1 MDMEAL
7 EGQKWTAEELTFLI
21 RITGI
26 LFLLILW
33 IQPVMQSKTKN
44 QDSVTIYSNLKYKL

>member
-1 MDMEAL
+1 MEAL

-26 LFLLILW
+26 LFLLILG